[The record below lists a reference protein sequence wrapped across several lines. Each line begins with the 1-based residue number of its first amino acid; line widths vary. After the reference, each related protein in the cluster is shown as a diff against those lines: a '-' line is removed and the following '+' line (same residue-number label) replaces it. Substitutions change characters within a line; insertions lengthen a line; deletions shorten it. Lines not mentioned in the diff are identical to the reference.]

1 MLTDGLTI
9 AAGSGLGIEMLDEAR
24 RGTQFP
30 QVPTDGA
37 LWELTQAAGNQ
48 GPGIYEFTRNVWTLR
63 SPQYSLLSYDLSGT
77 VFGSPEANQRVMLF
91 VAPRSFVIQGGFA
104 GAIAKALQPSTS
116 TQEFSIVHTPEDGS
130 ANFIGNIVF
139 SDGNDTAEFQSNSMD
154 DILIKRG
161 ETIVVFAPQTTDP
174 ALADI
179 SITLCG
185 FISV

>member
-1 MLTDGLTI
+1 MLSDGLTL
-9 AAGSGLGIEMLDEAR
+9 AAGSGLGIQMLDDAR
-24 RGTQFP
+24 RGSQFP
-30 QVPTDGA
+30 ANPVDGT
-37 LWELTQAAGNQ
+37 LWELTQAALGQ
-48 GPGIYEFTRNVWTLR
+48 PLGIYESNQGLWTLR

-77 VFGSPEANQRVMLF
+77 VFGSPEAGQRVMLF

-130 ANFIGNIVF
+130 ANFIGTIAF
-139 SDGNDTAEFQSNSMD
+139 HDGNDTAEFQSTSMN
-154 DILIKRG
+154 DILVKRG
-161 ETIVVFAPQTTDP
+161 ETIVVFAPTTTDP

-185 FISV
+185 FISA